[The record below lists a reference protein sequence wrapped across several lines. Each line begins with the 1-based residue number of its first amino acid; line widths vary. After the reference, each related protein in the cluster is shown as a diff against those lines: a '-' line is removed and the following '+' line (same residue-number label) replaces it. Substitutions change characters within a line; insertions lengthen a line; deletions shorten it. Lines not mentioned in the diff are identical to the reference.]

1 MLHLLPKIFAAIGA
15 LLGAMSCYYTVY
27 AIVGLFATRHFAPA
41 KRRHRYAIVIA
52 ARNEEAVIGRLL
64 ESIRLQDYPSE
75 LLTVFVVA
83 DNCTDGTA
91 QAARR
96 GGAVCYERCDPDHRT
111 KGYALEYLFSCIA
124 RDYGTDAFEGYFV
137 FDADN
142 LLNRDYVSR
151 MNEAFD
157 AGEHIVT
164 SCRAS
169 KNFGDNWISA
179 SYALHWL
186 RTVRMEHRARSVFG
200 LATRIQGTGFL
211 FASELVKNGWHYTS
225 LTEARA
231 FTADAVAAG
240 YPISYCDAAVF
251 YDEQPVSLRIAL
263 RQRIRWAK
271 GHLQAFAETG
281 WPLWKHVFTS
291 HDAPTAFMSYDMFL
305 RAVEH
310 LHLRR
315 PAAVRPC
322 TVAVHKG
329 ELRRGRR
336 GAAGMGRRLRKA
348 LAAER
353 GHRTL
358 CLPDGAAA
366 YARPAVVP
374 EALVCRDVPAVRRHR
389 PHQHGHRAVL
399 PCGLEADPA
408 RLRRRDRRDADSKN
422 SHLVMRRLFCYSDS

>member
-91 QAARR
+91 QAARS

-157 AGEHIVT
+157 AGERIVT

-169 KNFGDNWISA
+169 KNFGNNWISA

-225 LTEARA
+225 LTEDRA

-271 GHLQAFAETG
+271 GHLQAFGLAAVEACV
-281 WPLWKHVFTS
+281 HVARRPDGL
-291 HDAPTAFMSYDMFL
+291 HVLRHVPAGLPP

-315 PAAVRPC
+315 PAAVRHC
-322 TVAVHKG
+322 AMAVHKG

-408 RLRRRDRRDADSKN
+408 RLRRRDR
-422 SHLVMRRLFCYSDS
+422 

>member
-27 AIVGLFATRHFAPA
+27 AIVGLFATRRFAPA
-41 KRRHRYAIVIA
+41 RRQHRYAIVIA

-91 QAARR
+91 QAARS

-111 KGYALEYLFSCIA
+111 KGYALEYLFSCIE

-157 AGEHIVT
+157 AGERIVT

-225 LTEARA
+225 LTEDRA

-281 WPLWKHVFTS
+281 WPLWLFTKES
-291 HDAPTAFMSYDMFL
+291 FG
-305 RAVEH
+305 V
-310 LHLRR
+310 
-315 PAAVRPC
+315 V
-322 TVAVHKG
+322 
-329 ELRRGRR
+329 
-336 GAAGMGRRLRKA
+336 GAALLAWAVGFGKRWLRNAVIA
-348 LAAER
+348 LYVFLTE
-353 GHRTL
+353 
-358 CLPDGAAA
+358 
-366 YARPAVVP
+366 
-374 EALVCRDVPAVRRHR
+374 RRHMPALPWYR
-389 PHQHGHRAVL
+389 KLWFAVTFPLFDVIGRISTVIALFSHVDWKPIPHDCAAGIDEMQTAKT
-399 PCGLEADPA
+399 AI
-408 RLRRRDRRDADSKN
+408 S
-422 SHLVMRRLFCYSDS
+422 

>member
-1 MLHLLPKIFAAIGA
+1 MP
-15 LLGAMSCYYTVY
+15 S
-27 AIVGLFATRHFAPA
+27 
-41 KRRHRYAIVIA
+41 VIA

-91 QAARR
+91 QAARS

-157 AGEHIVT
+157 AGERIVT

-225 LTEARA
+225 LTEDRA

-271 GHLQAFAETG
+271 GHLQAFARDGLAAVEACVHFARRPDG
-281 WPLWKHVFTS
+281 LHVLRHVPARLPPCPL
-291 HDAPTAFMSYDMFL
+291 
-305 RAVEH
+305 EH

-315 PAAVRPC
+315 PAAVRHC
-322 TVAVHKG
+322 AVAVHKG

-336 GAAGMGRRLRKA
+336 GTAGVGHRLRKA

-353 GHRTL
+353 GHRAL
-358 CLPDGAAA
+358 CLSDGAAA

-422 SHLVMRRLFCYSDS
+422 SHLVMRRLFCYSGS

>member
-27 AIVGLFATRHFAPA
+27 AIVGLFATRRFAPA
-41 KRRHRYAIVIA
+41 RRQHRYAIVIA

-91 QAARR
+91 QAARS

-157 AGEHIVT
+157 AGERIVT

-225 LTEARA
+225 LTEDRA

-281 WPLWKHVFTS
+281 WPLWKH
-291 HDAPTAFMSYDMFL
+291 
-305 RAVEH
+305 

-322 TVAVHKG
+322 AVAVHKG

-336 GAAGMGRRLRKA
+336 GAAGVGRRLRKA

-353 GHRTL
+353 GHRAL
-358 CLPDGAAA
+358 CLSDGAAA

-389 PHQHGHRAVL
+389 PHQHGHRAVF

-408 RLRRRDRRDADSKN
+408 RLRRRDRRNADSKN

>member
-27 AIVGLFATRHFAPA
+27 AIVGLFATRRFAA
-41 KRRHRYAIVIA
+41 ARRQHRYAIVIA

-91 QAARR
+91 QAARS

-157 AGEHIVT
+157 AGERIVT

-225 LTEARA
+225 LTEDRA

-263 RQRIRWAK
+263 RQRIRWTK

-305 RAVEH
+305 LVCPRA
-310 LHLRR
+310 LWSIFTY
-315 PAAVRPC
+315 AARLLCALALWLFTKESFGV
-322 TVAVHKG
+322 V
-329 ELRRGRR
+329 
-336 GAAGMGRRLRKA
+336 GAALLAWAVGFGKRWLRNAVIA
-348 LAAER
+348 LYVFLTE
-353 GHRTL
+353 
-358 CLPDGAAA
+358 
-366 YARPAVVP
+366 
-374 EALVCRDVPAVRRHR
+374 RRHMPALPWYR
-389 PHQHGHRAVL
+389 KLWFAVTFPLFDVIGRISTVIALFSHVDWKPIPHDCAAGIDEMQTAKT
-399 PCGLEADPA
+399 AI
-408 RLRRRDRRDADSKN
+408 S
-422 SHLVMRRLFCYSDS
+422 

>member
-15 LLGAMSCYYTVY
+15 LLGAMSCYYTIY

-91 QAARR
+91 QAARS
-96 GGAVCYERCDPDHRT
+96 ERCDPDPRT

-157 AGEHIVT
+157 AGERIVT

-225 LTEARA
+225 LTEDRA

-305 RAVEH
+305 LVCPRA
-310 LHLRR
+310 LWSIFTY
-315 PAAVRPC
+315 AARLLCALALWLFTKDSFGV
-322 TVAVHKG
+322 V
-329 ELRRGRR
+329 

-353 GHRTL
+353 GHRAL
-358 CLPDGAAA
+358 CLSDGAAA
-366 YARPAVVP
+366 YARPAMVP
-374 EALVCRDVPAVRRHR
+374 EALVRRDIPAVRRHR
-389 PHQHGHRAVL
+389 PRQHSHRAVF

>member
-27 AIVGLFATRHFAPA
+27 AIVGLFATRRFAPA
-41 KRRHRYAIVIA
+41 RRQHRYAIVIA

-91 QAARR
+91 QAARS

-157 AGEHIVT
+157 AGERIVT

-225 LTEARA
+225 LTEDRA

-271 GHLQAFAETG
+271 GHLQAAVEACV
-281 WPLWKHVFTS
+281 HVARRPDGL
-291 HDAPTAFMSYDMFL
+291 HVLRHVPARLPP

-315 PAAVRPC
+315 PAAVCPC

-336 GAAGMGRRLRKA
+336 GTAGVGRRLRKA
-348 LAAER
+348 LAAEC

-389 PHQHGHRAVL
+389 PHQHGHRAVF

>member
-27 AIVGLFATRHFAPA
+27 AIVGLFATRRFAPA
-41 KRRHRYAIVIA
+41 RRQHRYAIVIA

-91 QAARR
+91 QAARS

-157 AGEHIVT
+157 AGERIVT

-225 LTEARA
+225 LTEDRA

-263 RQRIRWAK
+263 RQRIRWPRA
-271 GHLQAFAETG
+271 TCR
-281 WPLWKHVFTS
+281 PL
-291 HDAPTAFMSYDMFL
+291 PR
-305 RAVEH
+305 RAGRCGSMCSRRTTP
-310 LHLRR
+310 RR
-315 PAAVRPC
+315 PSCPTTCSCSSA
-322 TVAVHKG
+322 
-329 ELRRGRR
+329 
-336 GAAGMGRRLRKA
+336 
-348 LAAER
+348 
-353 GHRTL
+353 
-358 CLPDGAAA
+358 
-366 YARPAVVP
+366 
-374 EALVCRDVPAVRRHR
+374 
-389 PHQHGHRAVL
+389 
-399 PCGLEADPA
+399 PA
-408 RLRRRDRRDADSKN
+408 RCGASSPTPPGCCAPLRCGCSQRRASAWSARRCWRGPPASESAGCGMRS
-422 SHLVMRRLFCYSDS
+422 SHSMSS